1 MFDNGLL
8 KYYRDLKSEN
18 GVLSTDFLS
27 LSESLPKTDFDI
39 KVVEIDGKSY
49 YVKSTNRENYPYSSK
64 KSKYKMDSEIL
75 LSQIYSRTG
84 IESAIY
90 LPLLHGNR
98 QYLIS
103 DDVKNKRVVTAN
115 AHLNSYLAGTGVR
128 AIPFLKDNKNF
139 VVEPENVLNENTMQ
153 QQTKMRILD
162 TASYNTDRHPLNFFY
177 KLSHSLQEP
186 PKDLEEMFSGLK
198 SPKISSQI
206 MRYYRNL
213 LPNIATDVVSID
225 YGASGTIMSDIA
237 QDKQN
242 SDTLYENDFGY
253 VSLSRENMINEI
265 ETNEQ
270 LAQLIDKKDLAEVI
284 GSINP
289 SLVAQDV
296 KDTIGYEV
304 DSSLVDILSKSY
316 DDMAETLLK

>member
-1 MFDNGLL
+1 MLF
-8 KYYRDLKSEN
+8 RS
-18 GVLSTDFLS
+18 
-27 LSESLPKTDFDI
+27 
-39 KVVEIDGKSY
+39 
-49 YVKSTNRENYPYSSK
+49 
-64 KSKYKMDSEIL
+64 
-75 LSQIYSRTG
+75 
-84 IESAIY
+84 
-90 LPLLHGNR
+90 
-98 QYLIS
+98 
-103 DDVKNKRVVTAN
+103 
-115 AHLNSYLAGTGVR
+115 
-128 AIPFLKDNKNF
+128 
-139 VVEPENVLNENTMQ
+139 
-153 QQTKMRILD
+153 
-162 TASYNTDRHPLNFFY
+162 
-177 KLSHSLQEP
+177 QEP